1 MSRACLWKTHRATTP
16 DRAEIGRICGV
27 SFPLQASG
35 SADSVQREGNAVF
48 LPCYALRQCGDCS
61 LPLRSYSSQGRCA
74 PWNASPYA
82 TSFS

>member
-35 SADSVQREGNAVF
+35 SADSVQGEANAVSQPLSETGW
-48 LPCYALRQCGDCS
+48 LPDHTLAIEG
-61 LPLRSYSSQGRCA
+61 A
-74 PWNASPYA
+74 A
-82 TSFS
+82 